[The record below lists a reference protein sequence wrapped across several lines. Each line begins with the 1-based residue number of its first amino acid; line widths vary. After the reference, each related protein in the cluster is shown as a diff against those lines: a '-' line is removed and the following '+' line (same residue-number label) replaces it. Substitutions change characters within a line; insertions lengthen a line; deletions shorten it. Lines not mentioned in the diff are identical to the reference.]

1 MRCYDAGVTE
11 TKHTGARLEDY
22 SHLSKTGQRVVARYR
37 RRFVSH
43 TAGAVESILEVGCGQ
58 GWLLKETGK
67 AHPEAKLTGIDMR
80 PEALEFARGLVP
92 SAEFVLQDVHE
103 LPFDDASFDLV
114 ICSDVLEHVET
125 PATVVHEIRR
135 VSRGFGVIS
144 VPHEP
149 FFWAANL
156 VRGKHL
162 RTLGNYP
169 EHVNHFGKG
178 ALRRL
183 LEPEF
188 ASVIIDTSFPWLIA
202 EVHDSS
208 V

>member
-1 MRCYDAGVTE
+1 MAVKSDYGT
-11 TKHTGARLEDY
+11 RLEDY

-37 RRFVSH
+37 RAFVAH
-43 TAGAVESILEVGCGQ
+43 TAGTIGSILEVGCGQ
-58 GWLLKETGK
+58 GWLLKETGA
-67 AHPEAKLTGIDMR
+67 AHPDATLTGIDMR
-80 PEALEFARGLVP
+80 PEALEFARELVP
-92 SAEFVLQDVHE
+92 RAEFILQDAHE
-103 LPFDDASFDLV
+103 LPFADASFDLV
-114 ICSDVLEHVET
+114 ICSDVLEHVEN
-125 PATVVHEIRR
+125 PVAVVSEIRR
-135 VSRGFGVIS
+135 VSRGFCVIS

-188 ASVIIDTSFPWLIA
+188 SSVVIDTSFPWLIA
-202 EVHDSS
+202 EVHDQS